1 MFSTGRNR
9 ERPSIPT
16 LPVVGKGPWWDRFD
30 RTIAPSK
37 LRKTVFSCS
46 TFSLDKRRNVP
57 SAPFSLGSVEIDAA
71 LVR

>member
-37 LRKTVFSCS
+37 LRKNCFQLLY
-46 TFSLDKRRNVP
+46 FF
-57 SAPFSLGSVEIDAA
+57 AG
-71 LVR
+71 